1 MGRLGAGDRHV
12 YPVVA
17 KSFVLRVF
25 RVRFSSVIR
34 RILGI
39 AAYSPYVKFRKS
51 EDTLEKRTNGRSQSV
66 LGVEICAT
74 IGITLT

>member
-1 MGRLGAGDRHV
+1 MGRFGAGDRHV

-39 AAYSPYVKFRKS
+39 AAYS
-51 EDTLEKRTNGRSQSV
+51 
-66 LGVEICAT
+66 A
-74 IGITLT
+74 